1 MTKIKLLDNTV
12 INAESVTLES
22 GVLKIATTEKTVEE
36 LAELFKNK
44 ENTNLIV
51 LMTESGKESG
61 IKTGFTSFAGIEYK
75 ADGTKVVELYQPTDA
90 SEARISNAEGVANQA
105 IAGVDEI
112 SETIDAILGTGV
124 E

>member
-36 LAELFKNK
+36 LAELFENK
-44 ENTNLIV
+44 ENTNLLV

-61 IKTGFTSFAGIEYK
+61 SKKGFTSFAGIEYK